1 MRGNKKIN
9 VLYDE
14 RLVGT
19 IAEIS
24 NRKTAFEYS
33 DEWLETGFSISPF
46 SVPLKKQ
53 VFIPNKDYFNGL
65 FGVFADS
72 LPDAW
77 GRLLLERLLKQRGK
91 EVYEY
96 TLLDRLAIVGGS
108 GMGALTY
115 EPQLEMTI
123 DSKTDDLDELES
135 QCRKI
140 LNTEYSE
147 KLDELYRLGGT
158 SGGARPKIMTKIDD
172 SYWIIKFPAHV
183 DKKESGK
190 MEYDYSICAKKCG
203 IEMSETKLFE
213 SSKCKGYFGTK
224 RFDRQQI
231 NGKTRHIHMVTAA
244 ALLEIDFEQPSLDY
258 HSLMKLTKI
267 ITNDNKEDIENMY
280 RRMCF
285 NVFAHN
291 RDDHS
296 KNFTFLYDDINDSW
310 RLSPAYDLTFSNTYY
325 GEHTTMVDG
334 NGRNP
339 GMKELVNVGVQ
350 AGMNRDICLGIA
362 EKIKKLVFAMLGEY
376 LK

>member
-1 MRGNKKIN
+1 MPE
-9 VLYDE
+9 LYRK
-14 RLVGT
+14 RLIPSECIHLKNDT
-19 IAEIS
+19 IV
-24 NRKTAFEYS
+24 
-33 DEWLETGFSISPF
+33 SISDGHIITRWKTLHPKEEF
-46 SVPLKKQ
+46 SYGISYYVVKHGWKISK
-53 VFIPNKDYFNGL
+53 FYKENGTL
-65 FGVFADS
+65 AYIYCDIIDTSYDKNTDTYIFTDLLADVIIEN
-72 LPDAW
+72 D
-77 GRLLLERLLKQRGK
+77 GFVR
-91 EVYEY
+91 V
-96 TLLDRLAIVGGS
+96 V
-108 GMGALTY
+108 
-115 EPQLEMTI
+115 
-123 DSKTDDLDELES
+123 DLDELAEEC
-135 QCRKI
+135 QKI
-140 LNTEYSE
+140 LNTEYSD

-158 SGGARPKIMTKIDD
+158 SGGTRPKIMTTINGEE
-172 SYWIIKFPAHV
+172 WIIKFPAHV
-183 DKKESGK
+183 DGKDTGK
-190 MEYDYSICAKKCG
+190 MEYDYSCCARKCE
-203 IEMSETKLFE
+203 ITMSETKLFP
-213 SSKCKGYFGTK
+213 SGICKGYFGTR
-224 RFDRQQI
+224 RFDRVPDQ
-231 NGKTRHIHMVTAA
+231 NGIKRVHMLTAA
-244 ALLEIDFEQPSLDY
+244 ALLELDFEQPSLDY

-350 AGMNRDICLGIA
+350 AGMNRDICLGVA